1 MSDIVLGTGKQKCKI
16 ESWPSRSLESFFFF
30 LPKNSSLMYSLF
42 DSDLQESLYADKA
55 LESLEKNKLHLSVN
69 FDVCLVL

>member
-16 ESWPSRSLESFFFF
+16 ESWPSRSLESFFFP
-30 LPKNSSLMYSLF
+30 PKNSSLMYSLF

>member
-16 ESWPSRSLESFFFF
+16 ESWPSRSLESSPPP
-30 LPKNSSLMYSLF
+30 PKNSSLMYSLF